1 MAQKSP
7 DALIGKRLR
16 MARKLMG
23 YTQDEIARRFQMGRP
38 RYSDVENGK
47 RYLSI
52 EELYRFADF
61 YQRPLQYFLAQY
73 KVSSDPFKV
82 LFRAIR
88 GKPETQKVVTHFE
101 KLCNNLKSLE
111 NLVDDKDI
119 SLVKDAGYRPIRR
132 SYPWAAICA
141 EKERANLEI
150 GKAPL
155 KNLRDIL
162 EEKREIQVFYLGLP
176 DSISGMFAFGEDVG
190 GCILINGSHPVG
202 RQLFSLAHEYAH
214 YLFDREKMGCV
225 TEESKTNTTEERF
238 ADRFSA
244 DFLVPREAIRE
255 IFELK
260 VKDREPTAGDVVY
273 LADYFGV
280 SFQAMVYRLGSLRLI
295 KRELGD
301 RLLKE
306 TWINAVREEMGQP
319 ESEQKQSKLP
329 RRYIYLCILA
339 YVQGKVT
346 TAKFADLLEIPLYK
360 AMSIARKIKKVKH
373 GPI

>member
-1 MAQKSP
+1 MAQKRP
-7 DALIGKRLR
+7 DALIGERLR
-16 MARKLMG
+16 VARKSVG
-23 YTQDEIARRFQMGRP
+23 HTQDEIAKIFQIGRP
-38 RYSDVENGK
+38 RYSNIENGK
-47 RYLSI
+47 RHLSI
-52 EELYRFADF
+52 EELYRFSDF
-61 YQRPLQYFLAQY
+61 YQRPLQYFLAQHSL
-73 KVSSDPFKV
+73 SSDPFKV
-82 LFRAIR
+82 LFRTIR
-88 GKPETQKVVTHFE
+88 GKPETQKVVNHFE

-111 NLVDDKDI
+111 NLVDDKDV
-119 SLVKDAGYRPIRR
+119 SLVKDAGYRPIKR

-141 EKERANLEI
+141 EKERANLEL

-190 GCILINGSHPVG
+190 GCILINGSHPSG

-225 TEESKTNTTEERF
+225 TEESKTNTIEERF

-244 DFLVPREAIRE
+244 DFLMPRDAIRE
-255 IFELK
+255 MFELR
-260 VKDREPTAGDVVY
+260 VKEREPTAGDVIY

-280 SFQAMVYRLGSLRLI
+280 SFQAMVYRLGGLRLI
-295 KRELGD
+295 KREIGD
-301 RLLKE
+301 RLLEE

-360 AMSIARKIKKVKH
+360 AMNIAKKIKKVKH

>member
-7 DALIGKRLR
+7 DTVIGKRLR

-23 YTQDEIARRFQMGRP
+23 CTQDEIARRFQMGRP

-119 SLVKDAGYRPIRR
+119 SLVTDASYRSIRR
-132 SYPWAAICA
+132 SYSWATIYA
-141 EKERANLEI
+141 EKERASLEV
-150 GKAPL
+150 GKVPL
-155 KNLRDIL
+155 RNLRDVL
-162 EEKREIQVFYLGLP
+162 EEKRDIQVFYLGLP

-190 GCILINGSHPVG
+190 GCILINSSHPLG
-202 RQLFSLAHEYAH
+202 TQLFSLAHEYAH

-225 TEESKTNTTEERF
+225 TEESKINTTEERF
-238 ADRFSA
+238 AERFSA
-244 DFLVPREAIRE
+244 DFLIPREAITE
-255 IFELK
+255 MFELR
-260 VKDREPTAGDVVY
+260 VKDRESTAGDVIY

-280 SFQAMVYRLGSLRLI
+280 SFQAMVYRLGGLRMI
-295 KRELGD
+295 KRELKD

-319 ESEQKQSKLP
+319 EPEQKQSKLP
-329 RRYIYLCILA
+329 RRYTYLCILA
-339 YVQGKVT
+339 YVQGKIT

-360 AMSIARKIKKVKH
+360 AMSIAKKIKKVKH
-373 GPI
+373 EPI